1 MSADDNPHGGRVPVR
16 GTMLIFIATGRLSS
30 RLESETV
37 NPVRGLTF
45 LGKFFGPYPSMGYI
59 GVAVGVGVGVSV
71 SAGSNGLGVGEA
83 FAANFM
89 IVGVL
94 AATASTGLGSPLPQA
109 DISQA
114 ITNTTKNFFIRNYS
128 PISVIRLV
136 IILQM

>member
-1 MSADDNPHGGRVPVR
+1 
-16 GTMLIFIATGRLSS
+16 
-30 RLESETV
+30 
-37 NPVRGLTF
+37 
-45 LGKFFGPYPSMGYI
+45 MGYI
-59 GVAVGVGVGVSV
+59 GGAVGVGVGVSV

-109 DISQA
+109 VINQA
-114 ITNTTKNFFIRNYS
+114 IMNTTEIFFIRKYS

-136 IILQM
+136 IITQM